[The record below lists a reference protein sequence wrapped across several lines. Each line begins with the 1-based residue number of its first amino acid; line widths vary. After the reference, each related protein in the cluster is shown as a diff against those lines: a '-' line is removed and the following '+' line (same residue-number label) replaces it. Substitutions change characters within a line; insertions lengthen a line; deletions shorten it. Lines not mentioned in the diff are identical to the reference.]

1 MRSMEQAGIKKNQQ
15 QRNVKEKHTH
25 TPTAQSGNI
34 RADVRTQKS
43 DVESLQARR
52 ALVRT

>member
-1 MRSMEQAGIKKNQQ
+1 MRSMEQAGIKKIN
-15 QRNVKEKHTH
+15 NNEMLKKNTH